1 MSLTYIQVTEDW
13 NDGSG
18 QPVSGTVTFTPSQT
32 VYASGIPL
40 VTPANP
46 VQAQIT
52 GGQLRSQ
59 GGGTVQLLS
68 TSNAGLSIEG
78 SSGFWF
84 WTVDISIT
92 SGGGTSTDTWQFFL
106 ALSPSSVDL
115 YSTRNSPVSGGLTNP
130 MTTLGDMISG
140 GASGT
145 PARLA
150 GNTASTVDVL
160 TSTGSGGLATA
171 PAWQNG
177 YSLYD
182 AAGTAAL
189 TGAAGTAY
197 AQVIGAAGTA
207 YTNQYAAPISGTA
220 MTGPLSP
227 GVSALTQAAG
237 TVAVNAR
244 AGNVFNGTLTASGWM
259 IATPS
264 NPLGDGQIIRFRLT
278 QGTAA
283 PPYTVNW
290 GTGYDFGSG
299 TSPTLSTTGGLTDI
313 AAYEY
318 VAAIGR
324 WCFLGAGTGF

>member
-1 MSLTYIQVTEDW
+1 MALTYIQITGTFD
-13 NDGSG
+13 DGSD
-18 QPVSGTVTFTPSQT
+18 QPVSGTVTFTPSET
-32 VYASGIPL
+32 VYASGIP
-40 VTPANP
+40 VTTPSNP
-46 VQAQIT
+46 VQAQIIA
-52 GGQLRSQ
+52 GQLANSS
-59 GGGTVQLLS
+59 GGTLQLLS
-68 TSNAGLSIEG
+68 TSNTGLTLEG
-78 SSGFWF
+78 RTGFWY
-84 WTVDISIT
+84 WTVAISIT
-92 SGGGTSTDTWQFFL
+92 AGGGTVTDGWSFFL
-106 ALSPSSVDL
+106 PASPSSVDL
-115 YSTRNSPVSGGLTNP
+115 YTLANSPVSSALTNP

-140 GASGT
+140 GVSGT
-145 PARLA
+145 PVRLA
-150 GNTASTVDVL
+150 GSTASTIDVL
-160 TSTGSGGLATA
+160 TSTGSGGSATA

-177 YSLYD
+177 YSLFD

-207 YTNQYAAPISGTA
+207 YTNQYAVPISGTA

-244 AGNVFNGTLTASGWM
+244 AGNVFNGTLTASGWV

-264 NPLGDGQIIRFRLT
+264 DPLGDGQIIRFRLT

-283 PPYTVNW
+283 PPYTVTW
-290 GTGYDFGSG
+290 GSGYDFGSG
-299 TSPTLSTTGGLTDI
+299 TSPTLSTAGGLTDI